1 MKKRIIPYIS
11 LLSLLLTGCN
21 NANQSTVIYT
31 SFYPIYDFTKRIVG
45 DIFEVQNLTPVGVE
59 PHDYELTTLDLRNLS
74 DASLIFFNGL
84 GLEHYATS
92 LPKDIQS
99 KTTVVS
105 SDIEL
110 LQIDGINDP
119 HVWLNPLNAVIMM
132 GHIKDKLISFDAE
145 HAEQYET
152 NYTAACEDFLALD
165 QEIKE
170 QSDGLLQRYFAVSHA
185 AFGYFADRY
194 DLHQVYVNGLSP
206 EQEPS
211 AKDMEEIAETIRE
224 YNITTIFTEELVSPK
239 IAEAIAR
246 ETGAKLETLNPL
258 EGLSEE
264 ELQTEDYLSVMRSN
278 FAKIKEAA
286 K

>member
-11 LLSLLLTGCN
+11 LLFLLLTGCDKP
-21 NANQSTVIYT
+21 NQSKVIYT
-31 SFYPIYDFTKRIVG
+31 SFYPIYDFAKRIVG
-45 DIFEVQNLTPVGVE
+45 DLYEVKNLTPVGVE
-59 PHDYELTTLDLRNLS
+59 PHDYELSTADLRNLS
-74 DASLIFFNGL
+74 DASLIFFNGI
-84 GLEHYATS
+84 GLEHYADA
-92 LPKDIQS
+92 LPKDIKS
-99 KTTVVS
+99 KANVVT

-110 LQIDGINDP
+110 LQVDGVNDP
-119 HVWLNPLNAVIMM
+119 HVWLNPFNAIIMM
-132 GHIKDKLISFDAE
+132 DHIKDVLVRFDAD
-145 HAEQYET
+145 HAEIYQA
-152 NYTAACEDFLALD
+152 NYDAAYADFIALD
-165 QEIKE
+165 NEIKTE
-170 QSDGLLQRYFAVSHA
+170 SDGLLQRYFAVSHA

-211 AKDMEEIAETIRE
+211 AKDMENIAATIKE
-224 YNITTIFTEELVSPK
+224 YNITTIFTEELASPK

-264 ELQTEDYLSVMRSN
+264 ELKSEDYLSVMRTN